1 MWGEQAVG
9 SLGTHTGSPLLH
21 AAGGVANRSLKLEM
35 PAVEGGGG
43 GGSGGEIGGPTSP
56 YTPMMMSG
64 PATVSPICSKK
75 GGSGVS
81 SG

>member
-1 MWGEQAVG
+1 MWGEQGGGA
-9 SLGTHTGSPLLH
+9 LNTHIGSPLLH

-35 PAVEGGGG
+35 PAVDGGGGG
-43 GGSGGEIGGPTSP
+43 GGSGEIGGPTSP

-64 PATVSPICSKK
+64 PATVSPICSKT